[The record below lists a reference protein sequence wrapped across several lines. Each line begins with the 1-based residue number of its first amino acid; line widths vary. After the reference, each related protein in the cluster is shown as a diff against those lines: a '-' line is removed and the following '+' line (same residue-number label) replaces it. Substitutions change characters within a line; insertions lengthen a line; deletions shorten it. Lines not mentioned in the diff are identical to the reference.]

1 MTIVVTGGGSGGHIT
16 PILAVAHELKRLD
29 PTTRIIYIGQRGDA
43 LADIPAQNP
52 DIDEVCLV
60 RAGKFRR
67 YHGEGWRQ
75 LLDLPTVYKNLRD
88 VGYIVIGTVQ
98 SWRLL
103 REIRPSIIFT
113 RGGFV
118 SVPVA
123 IAGVFNRIPYIT
135 HDSDSTP
142 SLANRLIARWARRH
156 AVALPEE
163 FYPYPRQKTIT
174 VGVPVNDNYQP
185 PKVKVIAQYRQ
196 EVGLSAAQQLVLV
209 TGGGNGSHALN
220 QAVIANAGYL
230 LQRHPNLVL
239 VHIAGRA
246 LVTGVRAA
254 YDEQLDKGQRKRVI
268 VKSFIDDLYRYSA
281 VADVVVARG
290 GATNLAEFAIQAKA
304 CIIVPSPQLIWN
316 VKNTDA
322 LAERQAVIKLDE
334 DQAEQDGRLAA
345 VIGELLNSDAKR
357 LKLGQAL
364 ASFARPDAAERLAK
378 LLLAEA
384 AK

>member
-1 MTIVVTGGGSGGHIT
+1 
-16 PILAVAHELKRLD
+16 
-29 PTTRIIYIGQRGDA
+29 

-123 IAGVFNRIPYIT
+123 IAGVLNRIPYIT

-185 PKVKVIAQYRQ
+185 PKVKVIARYRQ
-196 EVGLSAAQQLVLV
+196 EIGLTAAQQLVLV
-209 TGGGNGSHALN
+209 TGGGNGSRALN

-246 LVTGVRAA
+246 LVTSVRAA
-254 YDEQLDKGQRKRVI
+254 YDEQLDEVQRKRVI

-304 CIIVPSPQLIWN
+304 CVIVPSPQLIWN

-357 LKLGQAL
+357 LKLGQSL
-364 ASFARPDAAERLAK
+364 ATLARPDAAERLAE

>member
-345 VIGELLNSDAKR
+345 VIGELLNSDANKTEAR
-357 LKLGQAL
+357 
-364 ASFARPDAAERLAK
+364 ASVGFVRATRCRRAPR
-378 LLLAEA
+378 
-384 AK
+384 